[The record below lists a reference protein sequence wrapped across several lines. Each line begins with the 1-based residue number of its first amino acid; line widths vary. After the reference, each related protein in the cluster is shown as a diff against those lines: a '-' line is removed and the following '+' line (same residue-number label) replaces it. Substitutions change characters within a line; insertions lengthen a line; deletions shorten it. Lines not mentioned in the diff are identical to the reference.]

1 MRLRSRAAV
10 GGLAVLLAPIAL
22 TLVMSVNGPIVLA
35 QAQQPT
41 DPNANVAK
49 KAPPPGSRKTSVWTQ
64 ERMRTAKPTPIP
76 RVDPNTIKKS
86 GPAQPGRP
94 ASGNSRD
101 TGQGSARV
109 SGDVAGVPLKWAGK
123 LFYEQPNGG
132 FVCSGQFV
140 SYNVVLTAAHC
151 LRDDATGAW
160 FEDFVFSLQYNKGR
174 STANYGYDCVMTK
187 RGWVATDGSQWNF
200 DYGLI
205 RVLARSATGYFG
217 WHANWSP
224 GTYRRATKVGYPGDI
239 LNGEVVQMD
248 SGPLA
253 EVTGEDDMLSL
264 SHGNP
269 RNAGGSSG
277 GAWVANFSRSAA
289 GANGN
294 RVISV
299 TSHHRGDDTT
309 VSYGV
314 RLGTGFLDMLEDISR
329 GC

>member
-1 MRLRSRAAV
+1 MRSISP
-10 GGLAVLLAPIAL
+10 AVLGGVAIVYVVAL
-22 TLVMSVNGPIVLA
+22 FLTSLA
-35 QAQQPT
+35 QIARSQPI
-41 DPNANVAK
+41 DPNANVTK
-49 KAPPPGSRKTSVWTQ
+49 KAPPPGSRKSAGWSQ

-86 GPAQPGRP
+86 GPGQPGRP
-94 ASGNSRD
+94 ASGSSRD
-101 TGQGSARV
+101 TGQGGARV

-123 LFYEQPNGG
+123 LFYQQPNGG

-140 SYNVVLTAAHC
+140 TYNVVLTAAHC
-151 LRDDATGAW
+151 LRDDATGEW
-160 FEDFVFSLQYNKGR
+160 FEDFVFSLQYNRGR
-174 STANYGYDCVMTK
+174 STANYGYDCVVTK

-217 WHANWSP
+217 WHANWTP

-253 EVTGEDDMLSL
+253 DVPGEYDMLSL

-294 RVISV
+294 RVVSV

-314 RLGTGFLDMLEDISR
+314 RLGAGFMEMLEDISG